1 MFYAVRNGK
10 QDIIEYLLSTG
21 QVNIMREDNKNMNLI
36 QVAAK
41 YKFFTTVEFLVN
53 QGVPCPPDIKRKIE
67 RQKNI
72 QSIPKVSRA

>member
-36 QVAAK
+36 HVAAK
-41 YKFFTTVEFLVN
+41 YKFFNTVEFLVS

-67 RQKNI
+67 R
-72 QSIPKVSRA
+72 